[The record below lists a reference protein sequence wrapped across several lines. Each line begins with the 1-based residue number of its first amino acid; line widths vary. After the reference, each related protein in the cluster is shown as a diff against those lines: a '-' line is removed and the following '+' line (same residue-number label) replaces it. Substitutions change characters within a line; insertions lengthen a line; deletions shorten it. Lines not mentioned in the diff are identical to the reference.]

1 MHCKIC
7 AKLAPVSAG
16 SPKMEK
22 CHEAHFLCV
31 IGSGIVFPPTTAKHK
46 IGRSRLRT
54 KRERLATKQHAQEI
68 EET

>member
-1 MHCKIC
+1 
-7 AKLAPVSAG
+7 
-16 SPKMEK
+16 MEK